1 MRRLA
6 VSRRFLVLLLLTAA
20 CGEDNPVAPP
30 LVTELPRNF
39 RLTGNASGTDPAG
52 LTATCSL
59 DLVFELTSEVSRTAQ
74 RVDYEG
80 VHGGGVERAVLTRD
94 GSGFAFAADVF
105 GEVEAHLFVTGT
117 VEIVIPVNQTAEGR
131 FWQNLAR
138 FAGTVDSSGG
148 GRGLWT
154 CAPFDIDSG
163 GYVDDSVVA
172 EGTWEMA
179 PQE

>member
-1 MRRLA
+1 MRPLTAARG
-6 VSRRFLVLLLLTAA
+6 FFVLLLLVSA
-20 CGEDNPVAPP
+20 CDGDGPVAPP

-39 RLTGNASGTDPAG
+39 RLTGNASGTDAAG

-59 DLVFELTSEVSRTAQ
+59 DLVFELTSEISRTRD

-80 VHGGGVERAVLTRD
+80 VHGGGVERAVLERD
-94 GSGFAFAADVF
+94 GSGFSFAADVF
-105 GEVEAHLFVTGT
+105 GEVEAHLFATGSL
-117 VEIVIPVNQTAEGR
+117 EIVIPVNQTAEGR

-138 FAGTVDSSGG
+138 FAGTVDSSGR

-154 CAPFDIDSG
+154 CAPFDIDTG
-163 GYVDDSVVA
+163 GYVDRSVVV
-172 EGTWEMA
+172 EGDWQME

>member
-1 MRRLA
+1 VGFLKPG
-6 VSRRFLVLLLLTAA
+6 RRFLVLLLLVSA
-20 CGEDNPVAPP
+20 CDGNNPVASA
-30 LVTELPRNF
+30 LVTDLPRNF
-39 RLTGNASGTDPAG
+39 RLTGNASGTDTAG

-59 DLVFELTSEVSRTAQ
+59 DLVFELTSEVARTPE

-80 VHGGGVERAVLTRD
+80 VHGGGVERAILARD

-105 GEVEAHLFVTGT
+105 GEVEAHLFVTGR
-117 VEIVIPVNQTAEGR
+117 VELVIPVNQTAEGR

-138 FAGTVDSSGG
+138 FAGTVDSSGR

-154 CAPFDIDSG
+154 CAPFDIDTG
-163 GYVDDSVVA
+163 GYVDQSLVV
-172 EGTWEMA
+172 EGNWQME